1 MILLFKAQNILNGR
15 APEAVD
21 ALIVVAY
28 HADVFV
34 PACKQRGQQILHVVG
49 VLVFVHQHIAEFL
62 LIIPAD
68 LLMLLKHLDG
78 NVDDIVKVQ
87 GVVIPELRL
96 IFFVGAGHIFSP
108 EIAAF
113 LRVLQHLGR

>member
-1 MILLFKAQNILNGR
+1 
-15 APEAVD
+15 
-21 ALIVVAY
+21 
-28 HADVFV
+28 
-34 PACKQRGQQILHVVG
+34 
-49 VLVFVHQHIAEFL
+49 
-62 LIIPAD
+62 
-68 LLMLLKHLDG
+68 MLLKHLDG